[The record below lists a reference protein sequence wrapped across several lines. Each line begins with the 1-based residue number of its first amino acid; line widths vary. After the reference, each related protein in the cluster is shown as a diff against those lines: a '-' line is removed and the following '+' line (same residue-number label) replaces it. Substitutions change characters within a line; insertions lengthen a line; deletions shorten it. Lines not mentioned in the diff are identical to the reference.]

1 MVAPVAFFVAL
12 LLGNISSIKFISSV
26 RIGRL
31 FFLALIVLQCV
42 WTTSQGVL
50 SLQDG
55 QYNYSC
61 FAKQTV
67 NHYLAEHYNG
77 GKILEDVYAVGFD
90 SSKKNIL
97 FKNIFFYDSRP
108 SPFNTQ

>member
-12 LLGNISSIKFISSV
+12 LLGNISPIKFISSV

-31 FFLALIVLQCV
+31 FFVALIVLQCV

-77 GKILEDVYAVGFD
+77 GEIIENVYAQWFFLSQNVIDFN
-90 SSKKNIL
+90 KTL
-97 FKNIFFYDSRP
+97 FYR
-108 SPFNTQ
+108 